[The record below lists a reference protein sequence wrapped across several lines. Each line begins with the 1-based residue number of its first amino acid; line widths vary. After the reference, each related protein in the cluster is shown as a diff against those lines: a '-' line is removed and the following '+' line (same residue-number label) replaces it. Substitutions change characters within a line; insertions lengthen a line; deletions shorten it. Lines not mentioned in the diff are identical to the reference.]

1 MEETSS
7 LSTFST
13 FPGTG
18 ESLEGFV
25 LPGFS
30 GTSFVLLCQ
39 RDRKIYRLFFLWLF
53 ITQVVTE
60 NNSSHE
66 CPTAINVTRNELLK
80 KYDVSLFK
88 TL

>member
-39 RDRKIYRLFFLWLF
+39 RDRKIYRLFF
-53 ITQVVTE
+53 
-60 NNSSHE
+60 
-66 CPTAINVTRNELLK
+66 
-80 KYDVSLFK
+80 YDCL
-88 TL
+88 